1 MKKRLTAITLALAM
15 TLGLTACGNTSGQ
28 NQQPAGESGQPA
40 SDEPIVLRFAD
51 TDSAD
56 SVAGQGGQMFC
67 DLVEERTDGRVV
79 VEYYPASQLAIR
91 RLPRLPLRARLILLS
106 VPTEIL
112 CSFPMLLN
120 G

>member
-15 TLGLTACGNTSGQ
+15 TLGLAACGNTSGQ

-79 VEYYPASQLAIR
+79 VEYYPASQLGGDKA
-91 RLPRLPLRARLILLS
+91 
-106 VPTEIL
+106 IL